1 MSTCQGSWEGWKIYL
16 LLAIML
22 MKRKLILKRSW
33 RKGMMTLQICLTVYA
48 PRRYP
53 SMMKTCCLDQNSI
66 IGLFLL
72 NYMSM
77 KRWWIVSWWMMIR
90 LSIYYLLKPWKS
102 SGFLWMNSFQIIW
115 WFKALINEGK
125 KAMGKIRLAIYME
138 DMESNALLYVID
150 VKTTYNMLLRW
161 PMSI

>member
-1 MSTCQGSWEGWKIYL
+1 
-16 LLAIML
+16 
-22 MKRKLILKRSW
+22 
-33 RKGMMTLQICLTVYA
+33 
-48 PRRYP
+48 
-53 SMMKTCCLDQNSI
+53 
-66 IGLFLL
+66 
-72 NYMSM
+72 
-77 KRWWIVSWWMMIR
+77 
-90 LSIYYLLKPWKS
+90 
-102 SGFLWMNSFQIIW
+102 MNSFQIIW